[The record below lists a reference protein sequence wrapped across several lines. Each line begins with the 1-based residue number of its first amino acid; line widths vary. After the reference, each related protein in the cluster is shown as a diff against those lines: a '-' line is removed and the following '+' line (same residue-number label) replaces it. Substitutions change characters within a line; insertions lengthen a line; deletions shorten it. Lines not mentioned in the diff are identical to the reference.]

1 MKCQRYVESGHL
13 SFITVLIIP
22 GMAAKKNRA
31 IHVFTHIKSTH
42 LDGLVC
48 SNTSTEI
55 SILGPIVSTCT
66 IYLSIKVEW
75 SRVSVQNVLEHD
87 GIAWTNHQYKLTC
100 I

>member
-1 MKCQRYVESGHL
+1 MSEVSRKWSL
-13 SFITVLIIP
+13 SLITVLIIP

-31 IHVFTHIKSTH
+31 IHVFTHIKSTY

-55 SILGPIVSTCT
+55 SILRLIVSTCT
-66 IYLSIKVEW
+66 IYLSIEVEW
-75 SRVSVQNVLEHD
+75 GRVSVQNILEHD
-87 GIAWTNHQYKLTC
+87 GITWTNHQCNLTC